1 MIYQVKNK
9 LLLLCFLLKMVAI
22 GQVFDSARMA
32 LEKDPGLEIVFGSR
46 FSFFA
51 NQPAIIQS
59 VGLGLSYDKKIS
71 FGLCYHWLNN
81 TIEDERPYFNKRL
94 ERKDT
99 ATFKLYVRYLSLYGS
114 LVYYKTKRWRFKVP
128 IHIGVGRDFFKD
140 IENKNRTKKLSF
152 LIYEPAVHV
161 QFKIIRWLGVGANI
175 GFRFIFQKE
184 KFIANQFNS
193 PTYAVGINISWD
205 ELAKDLFPNQKYIK
219 KLGPKAW

>member
-1 MIYQVKNK
+1 MFPKFKNK
-9 LLLLCFLLKMVAI
+9 ILIACLFLRIAAI
-22 GQVFDSARMA
+22 AQVFDSARLA
-32 LEKDPGLEIVFGSR
+32 LNKDPGLDIVFGSR

-51 NQPAIIQS
+51 NQPAVIQS
-59 VGLGLSYDKKIS
+59 AGLGLNYDKKIS
-71 FGLCYHWLNN
+71 FGLSYNWLTNN
-81 TIEDERPYFNKRL
+81 IQDERTFFNKNF

-99 ATFKLYVRYLSLYGS
+99 AVFKLYFRYLSLYS
-114 LVYYKTKRWRFKVP
+114 ALVYHKTKRWKFKIP
-128 IHIGVGRDFFKD
+128 INLGVGRDFYKN
-140 IENKNRTKKLSF
+140 IETNSRTKKFTF

-161 QFKIIRWLGVGANI
+161 QYKIIRWFGVGANI

-205 ELAKDLFPNQKYIK
+205 ELAKDLFPNNRYIK